1 MMELKDGQ
9 MKLAPLPNKRQGL
22 VVVGPP
28 PAPLTSSH
36 LSQNPLLQWGLIS
49 SPCPESTVFV
59 PRLPSSSENLRV
71 WITDHQDEGE
81 KSWGDNKVDME
92 KRQRKEHWFAVGTSP
107 AMLGDA
113 RNTDDS
119 SMGLALEEMP
129 IWWKRQLCK
138 QGITDQFEDA
148 PTQRETRRGG
158 FLEEVIY
165 WRS

>member
-28 PAPLTSSH
+28 PAPLTNSH

-49 SPCPESTVFV
+49 SPCPESTVAV

-92 KRQRKEHWFAVGTSP
+92 KRQRKEYWFAVGTSP
-107 AMLGDA
+107 AMLWA
-113 RNTDDS
+113 
-119 SMGLALEEMP
+119 GLSAGRCLEH
-129 IWWKRQLCK
+129 
-138 QGITDQFEDA
+138 
-148 PTQRETRRGG
+148 
-158 FLEEVIY
+158 
-165 WRS
+165 